1 MEVEDVNYLVRLL
14 VDFIERFRD
23 NSISLNNN
31 RRLNEN
37 IDNMQHCV
45 YIMGVCAMLVVYYN
59 MFSEDFSGGGLRRS
73 SDASIKS
80 PMRTSELNSGL
91 GKSTQESVNSP
102 NKNKNSLSIFFKNLK
117 GEKKKKLKELLKK
130 MGNNSEN
137 ELFIEQATSLAKT
150 LNFMIANKRG
160 RKTKKK
166 EREYNTI

>member
-1 MEVEDVNYLVRLL
+1 MDVEDVNYLVRLL
-14 VDFIERFRD
+14 VDFIERFRV
-23 NSISLNNN
+23 NSVSLNNN
-31 RRLNEN
+31 GGLNEN

-59 MFSEDFSGGGLRRS
+59 MFSEAFSGGGLRRRY
-73 SDASIKS
+73 DISIKS

-102 NKNKNSLSIFFKNLK
+102 YKNSLSIFFKNLK

-130 MGNNSEN
+130 IGNNSKN
-137 ELFIEQATSLAKT
+137 ELFIEQASSLAKT

-166 EREYNTI
+166 ITLNTI

>member
-37 IDNMQHCV
+37 LDNMQHCV

-59 MFSEDFSGGGLRRS
+59 MFSEAFSGGGLRRS
-73 SDASIKS
+73 SNVSIKS
-80 PMRTSELNSGL
+80 PMRTSDLNSGL

-102 NKNKNSLSIFFKNLK
+102 NKNPLSIFFKNLK

-137 ELFIEQATSLAKT
+137 ELFIEHATSLAKT

-160 RKTKKK
+160 KKTKKRSK
-166 EREYNTI
+166 VYTI

>member
-23 NSISLNNN
+23 NTISLNNN

-37 IDNMQHCV
+37 LDNMQHCV

-59 MFSEDFSGGGLRRS
+59 MFSEAFSGGGLRRS
-73 SDASIKS
+73 SNVSIKS
-80 PMRTSELNSGL
+80 PMRTSDLNSGL

-102 NKNKNSLSIFFKNLK
+102 NKNPLSIFFKNLK

-137 ELFIEQATSLAKT
+137 ELFIEHATSLAKT

-160 RKTKKK
+160 KKTKKRSK
-166 EREYNTI
+166 VYTI

>member
-37 IDNMQHCV
+37 LDNMQHCV

-59 MFSEDFSGGGLRRS
+59 VFSEDFSGGGLRRS
-73 SDASIKS
+73 SNVSKS
-80 PMRTSELNSGL
+80 LMRTSDLNSGL

-102 NKNKNSLSIFFKNLK
+102 NKNPLSIFFKNLK

-137 ELFIEQATSLAKT
+137 ELFIEHATSLAKT

-160 RKTKKK
+160 KKTKKRSK
-166 EREYNTI
+166 FYTI

>member
-37 IDNMQHCV
+37 LDNMQHCV

-59 MFSEDFSGGGLRRS
+59 VFSEDFSGGGLRRS
-73 SDASIKS
+73 SDVSIKS
-80 PMRTSELNSGL
+80 PMRTSDLNSGL

-102 NKNKNSLSIFFKNLK
+102 NKNPLSIFFKNLK

-137 ELFIEQATSLAKT
+137 ELFIEHATSLAKT

-160 RKTKKK
+160 KKTKKRSK
-166 EREYNTI
+166 VYTI

>member
-23 NSISLNNN
+23 NTVSLNNN

-37 IDNMQHCV
+37 LDNMQHCV

-59 MFSEDFSGGGLRRS
+59 MFSEAFSGGGLRRS
-73 SDASIKS
+73 SDVSIKS
-80 PMRTSELNSGL
+80 PMRTADLNSGL

-102 NKNKNSLSIFFKNLK
+102 NKNPLSIFFKNLK

-137 ELFIEQATSLAKT
+137 ELFIEHATSLAKT

-160 RKTKKK
+160 KKTKKRSK
-166 EREYNTI
+166 VYTI

>member
-37 IDNMQHCV
+37 LDNMQHCV

-59 MFSEDFSGGGLRRS
+59 MFSEAFSGGGLRRS
-73 SDASIKS
+73 SNVSIKS
-80 PMRTSELNSGL
+80 PMRTSDLNSGL

-102 NKNKNSLSIFFKNLK
+102 NKNPLSIFFKNLK

-137 ELFIEQATSLAKT
+137 ELFIEHATSLAKT

-160 RKTKKK
+160 KKTKKRSK
-166 EREYNTI
+166 FYTI